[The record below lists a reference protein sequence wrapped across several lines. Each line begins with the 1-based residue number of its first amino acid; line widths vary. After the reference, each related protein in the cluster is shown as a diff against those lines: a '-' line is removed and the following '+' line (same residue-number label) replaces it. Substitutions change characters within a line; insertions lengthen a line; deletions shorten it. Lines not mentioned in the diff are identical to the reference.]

1 MKALFWNA
9 TVAFFIFT
17 ACNTEKDMELKI
29 IDRLMLEQIPSAS
42 GIEHLNGHFWIVGD
56 NSPWLFEMT
65 EQFIVINRYE
75 IFSTDSLENNVIPKK
90 RKHDFEAMTAMV
102 WQGDSALFIFGSGSK
117 SPERNIGKLIQF
129 GPKLKESK
137 FDLTELYT
145 WIKEEAKLKDED
157 LNIEAATVL
166 GKKLYLFNRGKNK
179 LLVMDQKDFIDY
191 LNGERQKLKIKS
203 FTIDLPNIDGAES
216 GFSGA
221 TADALNNR
229 LIFTASVE
237 NTSNWIDDGAVLGSF
252 LGTIDADKLHNHYV
266 PLCEQIM
273 QDNDA
278 LLVKV
283 ESIAIKSATQES
295 LNCLLVTDSDGG
307 KSELIEISIRR

>member
-1 MKALFWNA
+1 MKLN
-9 TVAFFIFT
+9 
-17 ACNTEKDMELKI
+17 I

-42 GIEHLNGHFWIVGD
+42 GIEHLNDHFWIIGD
-56 NSPWLFEMT
+56 NSPWLFELT
-65 EQFIVINRYE
+65 EQFIVVNRYK

-102 WQGDSALFIFGSGSK
+102 WEGDSALFIFGSGSK
-117 SPERNIGKLIQF
+117 SPDRNNGKLIQL
-129 GPKLKESK
+129 GSKLKETN
-137 FDLTELYT
+137 FDLTELYG
-145 WIKEEAKLKDED
+145 WIREEAKLEEED
-157 LNIEAATVL
+157 LNIEAAAVL

-179 LLVMDQKDFIDY
+179 LLVMDQKDFIRY
-191 LNGERQKLKIKS
+191 LKGEKQQLKIKS
-203 FTIDLPNIDGAES
+203 FTIDLPNIEGTES

-221 TADALNNR
+221 TADELHNR

-252 LGTIDADKLHNHYV
+252 IGMIDVDKLHNHYM
-266 PLCEQIM
+266 PLCEQIT
-273 QDNDA
+273 QNNEN

-283 ESIAIKSATQES
+283 ESITIRTSTQEI

-307 KSELIEISIRR
+307 KSELIEISMKR